1 MTDFINDDV
10 GTGVMSN
17 FVNDDWVSGAVS
29 DFVHNNV
36 GGCSAKQHGY
46 KNDDGRHGIIEL
58 RRLGERINGRFR
70 QR

>member
-1 MTDFINDDV
+1 
-10 GTGVMSN
+10 
-17 FVNDDWVSGAVS
+17 VS

>member
-46 KNDDGRHGIIEL
+46 KKDDGRHGIFL
-58 RRLGERINGRFR
+58 
-70 QR
+70 